1 MKKFIIVMLVAMTA
15 VTGLF
20 ASRGVVDVTLGAV
33 AQSSY
38 DIDDV
43 KTGEIKNLS
52 LENFA
57 FGAGLE
63 TKVTLLDLDVKALYD
78 SANKGVCGQIGAGI
92 AFDIIMVRAKAGL
105 GYEVGYNFDAKELHI
120 GNRNGYCTDVSDF
133 KNACMNINAGADVL
147 LGDLSVGAFAT
158 LPTNVSIAE
167 GNWKDLL
174 TCLKDNWSQAKLGVM
189 IGYSIL

>member
-20 ASRGVVDVTLGAV
+20 ASRGFVNVTLGAV

-38 DIDDV
+38 DIDDI

-57 FGAGLE
+57 FGAELE
-63 TKVTLLDLDVKALYD
+63 TKVTLLDFDVKALYD
-78 SANKGVCGQIGAGI
+78 SANKGISGQIGAGV
-92 AFDIIMVRAKAGL
+92 AFDIVMVRAKAGL
-105 GYEVGYNFDAKELHI
+105 GYEVGYNFDTKEMHI
-120 GNRNGYCTDVSDF
+120 GNGNGYCTDVADF

-147 LGDLSVGAFAT
+147 LGDFSIGAFAT